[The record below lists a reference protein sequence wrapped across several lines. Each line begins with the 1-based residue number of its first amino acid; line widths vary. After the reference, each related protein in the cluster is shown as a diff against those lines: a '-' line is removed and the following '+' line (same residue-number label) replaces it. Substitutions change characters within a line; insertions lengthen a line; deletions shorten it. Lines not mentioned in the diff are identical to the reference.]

1 MNISELLSIV
11 GVCGIESFIDVSKL
25 LSIMVAALNISS
37 MSLNP
42 ASSSWAFTTFAT
54 FVDAIAAI
62 GKVLGV
68 GRVAG
73 RGEL

>member
-11 GVCGIESFIDVSKL
+11 GVCGIEYFIDDLSKLLSIVGVCGIGYFIDVSKPL
-25 LSIMVAALNISS
+25 LSILGVYNIC
-37 MSLNP
+37 
-42 ASSSWAFTTFAT
+42 
-54 FVDAIAAI
+54 DICGRKI
-62 GKVLGV
+62 LGV